1 VEKSAMM
8 ANSAPN
14 QIKKKQRREQKM
26 TTQLLGYLADPTQQT
41 GMETVRTDK
50 TDTYYF
56 VRQKLMGFAMLITGI
71 VAPIVS
77 TEGVTASLFC
87 VPFGLA
93 LIATKGR
100 MMTE

>member
-1 VEKSAMM
+1 
-8 ANSAPN
+8 
-14 QIKKKQRREQKM
+14 M

-41 GMETVRTDK
+41 RTETKRPDR

-56 VRQKLMGFAMLITGI
+56 VRQKLLGLAMLITGI

-77 TEGVTASLFC
+77 TEGVTASIFC
-87 VPFGLA
+87 IPFGLA

>member
-1 VEKSAMM
+1 
-8 ANSAPN
+8 
-14 QIKKKQRREQKM
+14 M

-41 GMETVRTDK
+41 RTETERPER

-56 VRQKLMGFAMLITGI
+56 IRQKLMGLAMLITGI

-87 VPFGLA
+87 IPFGLA

>member
-1 VEKSAMM
+1 
-8 ANSAPN
+8 
-14 QIKKKQRREQKM
+14 M

-41 GMETVRTDK
+41 RTETERPGR

-56 VRQKLMGFAMLITGI
+56 VRQKLMGLAMLTTGI

-77 TEGVTASLFC
+77 SEGVTASLFC
-87 VPFGLA
+87 IPFGLA
-93 LIATKGR
+93 LIVAKGR

>member
-1 VEKSAMM
+1 
-8 ANSAPN
+8 
-14 QIKKKQRREQKM
+14 M
-26 TTQLLGYLADPTQQT
+26 TTQILGYLADPTT
-41 GMETVRTDK
+41 TVRTETERPDRA
-50 TDTYYF
+50 DSMYYI
-56 VRQKLMGFAMLITGI
+56 RQKLMGFAMLITGI

-77 TEGVTASLFC
+77 TEGVTASIFC

>member
-1 VEKSAMM
+1 MRV
-8 ANSAPN
+8 
-14 QIKKKQRREQKM
+14 
-26 TTQLLGYLADPTQQT
+26 QLLGYLADPTT
-41 GMETVRTDK
+41 TARTETERPDR

-56 VRQKLMGFAMLITGI
+56 IRQKLMGLAMLITGI

-77 TEGVTASLFC
+77 TEGVTASIFC

>member
-1 VEKSAMM
+1 
-8 ANSAPN
+8 
-14 QIKKKQRREQKM
+14 M
-26 TTQLLGYLADPTQQT
+26 TTQLLGYLADPTT
-41 GMETVRTDK
+41 TARAKTERPDR

-56 VRQKLMGFAMLITGI
+56 IRQKLMGLAMLITGI

-77 TEGVTASLFC
+77 TEGVTASIFC
-87 VPFGLA
+87 IPFGLA

>member
-1 VEKSAMM
+1 MRV
-8 ANSAPN
+8 
-14 QIKKKQRREQKM
+14 
-26 TTQLLGYLADPTQQT
+26 QLLGYLADPAT
-41 GMETVRTDK
+41 TVRTEIKRPDR

-56 VRQKLMGFAMLITGI
+56 IRQKLMGFAMLITGI

-87 VPFGLA
+87 IPFGLA